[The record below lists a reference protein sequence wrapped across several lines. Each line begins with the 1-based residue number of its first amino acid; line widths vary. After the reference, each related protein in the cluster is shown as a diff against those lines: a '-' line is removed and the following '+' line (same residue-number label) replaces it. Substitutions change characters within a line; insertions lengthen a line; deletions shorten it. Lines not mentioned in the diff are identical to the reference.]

1 MKNGKS
7 VRIFDS
13 FDEAIKFLVDDTA
26 YKTICEILKT
36 RERVDVLYEESLT
49 AFLINNYMVYDISMT
64 HCLVSYSKRGYL
76 SCFDEND
83 ITFSVDMNSSFKW
96 EVLEVKK

>member
-36 RERVDVLYEESLT
+36 REREE
-49 AFLINNYMVYDISMT
+49 IQ
-64 HCLVSYSKRGYL
+64 K
-76 SCFDEND
+76 
-83 ITFSVDMNSSFKW
+83 
-96 EVLEVKK
+96 EVK